1 MHRPLLIGRGTLH
14 APEFRIIALPM
25 RRHFNIARRAP
36 AEYKAFLAELEKRAP
51 LDRRDEFRTAI
62 AHLGDVG
69 PRNQRAQVMLNIL
82 LTIVEVDHDAA
93 CRALSRR
100 RRILWQPRSAADPV
114 VWIDMRKFN
123 ALWKRTPNALYIT
136 KRAGRV
142 ECRKFGR
149 WLAAQPLRKRVEMP
163 HIVLEAGTMFF
174 SNGRRRLAW
183 CRDHGVSALPVSMD
197 NAESAREARRLFGSP
212 LRTCALSTSAP

>member
-1 MHRPLLIGRGTLH
+1 MARPCQRLPCAVAPGVLIPQTHLSSGACGGLRCMHRPLLIGRGTLH

-123 ALWKRTPNALYIT
+123 
-136 KRAGRV
+136 
-142 ECRKFGR
+142 
-149 WLAAQPLRKRVEMP
+149 
-163 HIVLEAGTMFF
+163 
-174 SNGRRRLAW
+174 
-183 CRDHGVSALPVSMD
+183 
-197 NAESAREARRLFGSP
+197 
-212 LRTCALSTSAP
+212 